1 VDIIPSTGGLVDKN
15 QFNPSQSDYNHDS
28 KTENEKKNE
37 NETNEK
43 MEKIEN
49 EKISVTS
56 STSLIDNSLKKSPVQ
71 IKDTHS
77 DKIKKTAVINM
88 YT

>member
-1 VDIIPSTGGLVDKN
+1 
-15 QFNPSQSDYNHDS
+15 
-28 KTENEKKNE
+28 
-37 NETNEK
+37 
-43 MEKIEN
+43 MEKNEN

-77 DKIKKTAVINM
+77 DKIKKTAVICIYIYTYIIYVYINLQTFM
-88 YT
+88 YTSLYIYICIYKQ